1 MKQTIRPGSHD
12 FRPNAFPW
20 PITGDFDLVLKID
33 FHENCWFPPDSTPC
47 GRSWNKAGGLT
58 QFFSLNN
65 HNSLLLAWRPADEA
79 ALLEVCMYVND
90 AEGGWRASAPLTM
103 RIDETACMIFS
114 RRGKLLNARLE
125 IWKSE
130 KYNWI
135 KAGENAQ
142 KVQIGKT
149 NIQIP
154 ISGWLRKVGAWF
166 GGKCKAHKYMELWS
180 SWSIIVP

>member
-20 PITGDFDLVLKID
+20 PITGDFELVLKID

-65 HNSLLLAWRPADEA
+65 HNSMLLGWRPADEA
-79 ALLEVCMYVND
+79 GVLEVCMYVND
-90 AEGGWRASAPLTM
+90 KEGGWRASAPLFMLTHQ
-103 RIDETACMIFS
+103 TACMFF
-114 RRGKLLNARLE
+114 RRKGDLLSSKLE
-125 IWKSE
+125 IWEGSE
-130 KYNWI
+130 KI
-135 KAGENAQ
+135 QAA
-142 KVQIGKT
+142 KT
-149 NIQIP
+149 NISIP
-154 ISGWLRKVGAWF
+154 LSGWLRKVGAWF